1 MNIKYDDE
9 HMLCTNNMKVILIA
23 TLSLVVLGCSTDQLD
38 CYVADSIKLLDSTQ
52 ENEVTYS
59 LVLRITGLSDKV
71 TFVELY
77 QGVPSFDACG
87 KSKLRPVYGDA
98 VDKLE
103 SNLVKVENNQ
113 LRFVKPNPD
122 LPITFESLRFVK

>member
-1 MNIKYDDE
+1 MTMNTL
-9 HMLCTNNMKVILIA
+9 LCTNNMKVILIA

-77 QGVPSFDACG
+77 QGVLSFDACENYYMDTHSNRLFLLVG
-87 KSKLRPVYGDA
+87 VHEVCGGFATKNFPQIAVYMSKL
-98 VDKLE
+98 
-103 SNLVKVENNQ
+103 
-113 LRFVKPNPD
+113 
-122 LPITFESLRFVK
+122 